1 MFLLMILLKSEL
13 EAKGCFPTA
22 LNFLLQPQT
31 LQAGAAGRGDK
42 GSIPWDQPLEFH
54 CVQLC
59 SHSAIG
65 KLEHTVSNY
74 WHRGEKL
81 LAGSKQSSGDPRNT
95 WSADSHCW
103 CCDISVIPG
112 GWPTGEVDPGSCP
125 LHESAFP
132 WHVYTAWILLP
143 ILFQMGRL
151 VKLFHLWRNRVLC
164 G

>member
-1 MFLLMILLKSEL
+1 MILLKSEL

-59 SHSAIG
+59 SRSAIR
-65 KLEHTVSNY
+65 KLEHTGSNY
-74 WHRGEKL
+74 WHGGKNSL
-81 LAGSKQSSGDPRNT
+81 LAPNRVQEIHEILGMQ
-95 WSADSHCW
+95 
-103 CCDISVIPG
+103 IPG
-112 GWPTGEVDPGSCP
+112 GWPTGEVDPGCCP

-143 ILFQMGRL
+143 VLFQMGKL
-151 VKLFHLWRNRVLC
+151 VKLFHLWRHRVLC
-164 G
+164 D